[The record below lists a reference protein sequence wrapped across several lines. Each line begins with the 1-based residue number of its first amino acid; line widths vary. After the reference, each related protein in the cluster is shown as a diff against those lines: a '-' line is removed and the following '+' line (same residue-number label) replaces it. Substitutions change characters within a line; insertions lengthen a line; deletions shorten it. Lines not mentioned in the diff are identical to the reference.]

1 MADINELYGLLQQAD
16 TAAQSGNTQAIAD
29 VQAILGEIDRANAQ
43 QSQGATV
50 PMEQPGMLA
59 APISGGNGVL
69 PTYRSLPES
78 DKVALDS
85 NQLTKEFLADYK
97 IVTGEPVPVD
107 AKTPRQALDAAVAK
121 GTLTPDFVPGQDFG
135 AFSSQWS
142 PYLMENQSSLGGAFL
157 RGAKQAAGPTAGG
170 YIGAGVGQVVGIPVG
185 GAIGGMVGGPPG
197 MALGAKVGSA
207 AGALIGGFGGSV
219 IGDWIQSSALDAAG
233 LRTNEELAQDAMDQ
247 DRAATRWARM
257 AGEIVPQLATSK
269 FAIEPIKQAV
279 AGDVG
284 ARIGLGIGAGIGAGS
299 SIGIQAITDQPIDF
313 ERATMA
319 ALEGLILQP
328 RSNTYFDR
336 MARTEIGALNAR
348 NATVRDPMITQDIPK
363 AVTKLQAG
371 RELNQNGVQL
381 GSGSISGNEGLISLE
396 NAIFNQDAEL
406 RNVRQRSMEAISSNV
421 SGDLQQ
427 TGFGPV
433 ASQEF
438 FQRKTDELMS
448 TAQQA
453 YQQALA
459 AGQAEQA
466 AILRDATQAA
476 SQAQRMAN
484 DGLLSADTAHS
495 ISLRNFSNAQK
506 TISQMMGVREVP
518 SKTVLDVLQ
527 QNANVSKSAAQDL
540 ATFNGKGIVS
550 DLANFKAGLEES
562 KSKFSKSLAIPA
574 ESQDIINRYTPKRDP
589 KTKSLIQPVIEL
601 SDMVADSS
609 LLADNIRKANKSGDT
624 VLVKYLS
631 AIKEGIE
638 KDIDSAGGDSEQLK
652 AFKTAYREHARK
664 FLNETSNDVL
674 VTGKADPAKI
684 IDKYMQSTGKVKGT
698 AGATQLRDALEDNPL
713 GLKAVEDW
721 FVGQMA
727 QAGGVDPKPTQLKNW
742 LESPDTQ
749 ERLRIFPEAE
759 PRLRSLINQ
768 LETEESALAARTATL
783 KAAEANAK
791 KPDSTAAARLTVE
804 ANEAM
809 AAAQTKAQQALKIE
823 EDLINNHVATRFI
836 GQKPINAIAS
846 IFSETATDP
855 ATSMKALLDMA
866 AKDPSGRALQGVKN
880 AVREYIDESIRLA
893 GSVVSTENVPG
904 NLSTKDLEASL
915 RALNDATLLGGTKR
929 ELLSMVFGSN
939 SKELQA
945 LDLAQQQS
953 AIMARKGR
961 ATKGMSSTEPQRAMT
976 EALAEQTGFNTL
988 GFLSRIARG
997 YNVEKAVKPGVTAR
1011 FFDTLQRVWAGDI
1024 KTRTIQVIKDA
1035 LVDPDKMVA
1044 ALTDLTPRDM
1054 PKVRTWL
1061 KQYGIPYAY
1070 APDTTDR
1077 ETLGNGGVVTDK
1089 ESGFRMVTRDSK
1101 KFRVYYPTGKLLG
1114 IYDTEDAAQKATD
1127 NELIKIRKFS
1137 K

>member
-16 TAAQSGNTQAIAD
+16 SAAQSGNTQAIAD
-29 VQAILGEIDRANAQ
+29 VQSILGEIDRLNTQ
-43 QSQGATV
+43 QPQVATT

-59 APISGGNGVL
+59 APIGGGDGAL

-107 AKTPRQALDAAVAK
+107 ARTPRQALDAAMAK

-135 AFSSQWS
+135 AFASQWS
-142 PYLMENQSSLGGAFL
+142 PYLTENQSTLGGAFL
-157 RGAKQAAGPTAGG
+157 RGAKQAVGPTAGG

-185 GAIGGMVGGPPG
+185 GAIGGMVGGPAG
-197 MALGAKVGSA
+197 MALGAKIGSGV
-207 AGALIGGFGGSV
+207 GALAGGFGGSV
-219 IGDWIQSSALDAAG
+219 IGDWVQSSALDAVG

-247 DRAATRWARM
+247 DRASTRWARM
-257 AGEIVPQLATSK
+257 IGEVVPQLGTSK
-269 FAIEPIKQAV
+269 LAVEPIKQAI
-279 AGDVG
+279 AGNLG

-299 SIGIQAITDQPIDF
+299 SIGLQAITDQPIDF

-319 ALEGLILQP
+319 AVEGLLLQP

-348 NATVRDPMITQDIPK
+348 NATVRDPMITQDIPT
-363 AVTKLQAG
+363 AVAKLQAG

-406 RNVRQRSMEAISSNV
+406 RNVRQRSVAAIASNV

-433 ASQEF
+433 ASKEF
-438 FQRKTDELMS
+438 FQRKTDELLA
-448 TAQQA
+448 TAQEA

-466 AILRDATQAA
+466 AILRDAAQAA

-495 ISLRNFSNAQK
+495 ISLRNFGNAQRSIN
-506 TISQMMGVREVP
+506 TMMGVREVP
-518 SKTVLDVLQ
+518 SKTVLDVLNE
-527 QNANVSKSAAQDL
+527 NAKVSKGAAQDL

-562 KSKFSKSLAIPA
+562 RSKFSKSLAIPA
-574 ESQDIINRYTPKRDP
+574 ESQDIINRYTPRKNP
-589 KTKSLIQPVIEL
+589 KTKKLTQPTIEL
-601 SDMVADSS
+601 ADMIADSS

-624 VLVKYLS
+624 VLVKYLG
-631 AIKEGIE
+631 AIREGIE
-638 KDIDSAGGDSEQLK
+638 KDIDAAGGDSEQLK
-652 AFKTAYREHARK
+652 TFKAAYREHARK
-664 FLNETSNDVL
+664 FVNETSNDVL
-674 VTGKADPAKI
+674 VTGKADPVKV
-684 IDKYMQSTGKVKGT
+684 IDKYMESTGKVKGT
-698 AGATQLRDALEDNPL
+698 AGATQLRDALEDNPA

-727 QAGGVDPKPTQLKNW
+727 EVGGVNPKPESLKNW
-742 LESPDTQ
+742 LNSADIQ
-749 ERLRIFPEAE
+749 ERLRIFPEAK
-759 PRLRSLINQ
+759 PRLSSLINQ
-768 LETEESALAARTATL
+768 LEVEESALAARTATL
-783 KAAEANAK
+783 KAAEANAQ
-791 KPDSTAAARLTVE
+791 KPDSTVAARLTVE

-809 AAAQTKAQQALKIE
+809 ATAQTKAQQALKVE

-836 GQKPINAIAS
+836 GQDPVAAIAA
-846 IFSETATDP
+846 IFNKEAVDP

-880 AVREYIDESIRLA
+880 TVREYIDNSIRLA
-893 GSVVSTENVPG
+893 GSIASTENVPG
-904 NLSTKDLEASL
+904 NLKPADLEASL
-915 RALNDATLLGGTKR
+915 RALNDATLLGGKER

-939 SKELQA
+939 SKELKG
-945 LDLAQQQS
+945 LDLAQQQT
-953 AIMARKGR
+953 AILARKGR

-1011 FFDTLQRVWAGDI
+1011 FMDLLQRVWSGDI

-1044 ALTDLTPRDM
+1044 ALTDITPRDM

-1077 ETLGNGGVVTDK
+1077 ETLGNGGVVTDR
-1089 ESGFRMVTRDSK
+1089 ESGFRMTTRDNN

-1114 IYDTEDAAQKATD
+1114 VYDTEDAAQKATD
-1127 NELIKIRKFS
+1127 NELIKIRKAS